1 MTTSKENILS
11 LLRTL
16 LTFAGT
22 FLIGHSLLN
31 QPITSDVWDM
41 IIGVSSAAFGT
52 IWGIADKTATWDMI
66 ESGIRSVL
74 IGAGGFLVTAGL
86 LKDETLQAVIGLITP
101 VLAFIQSSMSK
112 AKVVNLAT
120 GKATPVV
127 DKNTGVFN
135 GKIQKAA

>member
-1 MTTSKENILS
+1 MTTTKANILS

-22 FLIGHSLLN
+22 FLIGHSLLK
-31 QPITSDVWDM
+31 QPITTDVWDM
-41 IIGVSSAAFGT
+41 IIGVTSAGIGT
-52 IWGIADKTATWDMI
+52 IWGIVDKTATWDMI

-74 IGAGGFLVTAGL
+74 VGAGGFLVTAGL

-112 AKVVNLAT
+112 AKVVSLAT
-120 GKATPVV
+120 GQTTPVV
-127 DKNTGVFN
+127 DKKTGAFN
-135 GKIQKAA
+135 GKVQKAA